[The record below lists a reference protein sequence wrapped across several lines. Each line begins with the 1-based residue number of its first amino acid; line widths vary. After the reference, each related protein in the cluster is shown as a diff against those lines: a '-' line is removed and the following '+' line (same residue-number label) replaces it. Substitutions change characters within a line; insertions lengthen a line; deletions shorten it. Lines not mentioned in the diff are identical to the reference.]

1 MFFEQ
6 IDRMIGRDA
15 DLILTIRK
23 TDDGTLTVA
32 AHTRMNGVEDEARHY
47 IAPFTASGTPQE
59 LDTGFIPALAEPA
72 VKTQGLLTNLKQY
85 EKQLETARA
94 NSKAEKERK
103 DKEAKEAKER
113 KEKCDK
119 YRKKADEQTAAGK
132 YADALTNLRQAR
144 LHATEEEKKKID
156 AQIRTVQ
163 AKASQGTLFGAAM
176 QRPAQS
182 PLQPRPQPV
191 PAVRPAAS
199 APLTWRRTPAIPTA
213 SSSISRKNAGRKT
226 LVRIWT
232 GTHYSK
238 PKPFIKDIDYGTCC

>member
-103 DKEAKEAKER
+103 NKEAKEAKER

-156 AQIRTVQ
+156 APDPHRTGQSESGNPVRSGD
-163 AKASQGTLFGAAM
+163 AAAGTISFTT
-176 QRPAQS
+176 P
-182 PLQPRPQPV
+182 
-191 PAVRPAAS
+191 PAACPCRPS
-199 APLTWRRTPAIPTA
+199 GSLRSLLRGGGRRRSLRRVRRFPGRMPGERIPLPE
-213 SSSISRKNAGRKT
+213 
-226 LVRIWT
+226 
-232 GTHYSK
+232 
-238 PKPFIKDIDYGTCC
+238 YGPGHIILNLNLL

>member
-6 IDRMIGRDA
+6 IDRMMGRDA

-113 KEKCDK
+113 KEKCD
-119 YRKKADEQTAAGK
+119 RGGQIRRCADQPAPGTPSRYGGREEKNRRADPHRTGQSESGNPVRSGDAAAG
-132 YADALTNLRQAR
+132 TISF
-144 LHATEEEKKKID
+144 T
-156 AQIRTVQ
+156 T
-163 AKASQGTLFGAAM
+163 
-176 QRPAQS
+176 P
-182 PLQPRPQPV
+182 
-191 PAVRPAAS
+191 PAACPCRPS
-199 APLTWRRTPAIPTA
+199 GSLRSLLRGGGRRRSLRRVRRFPGRMPGERPLPE
-213 SSSISRKNAGRKT
+213 
-226 LVRIWT
+226 
-232 GTHYSK
+232 
-238 PKPFIKDIDYGTCC
+238 YGPGHIILNLNLL

>member
-6 IDRMIGRDA
+6 IDRMMGRDA

-182 PLQPRPQPV
+182 PLQPL
-191 PAVRPAAS
+191 
-199 APLTWRRTPAIPTA
+199 PLTWRRTPAIPTA

-226 LVRIWT
+226 LARIWT

>member
-6 IDRMIGRDA
+6 IDRMMGRDA

-182 PLQPRPQPV
+182 PLQSRPQPV
-191 PAVRPAAS
+191 PAVRPAEPPAS
-199 APLTWRRTPAIPTA
+199 AP
-213 SSSISRKNAGRKT
+213 SYVEEDAGDPYGEFVDFPDECRAKDPCQNMDRDT
-226 LVRIWT
+226 L
-232 GTHYSK
+232 
-238 PKPFIKDIDYGTCC
+238 F

>member
-6 IDRMIGRDA
+6 IDRMMGRDA

-103 DKEAKEAKER
+103 DKEAKEAKEH
-113 KEKCDK
+113 KEICE
-119 YRKKADEQTAAGK
+119 RHLKKADEQTAEGK
-132 YADALTNLRQAR
+132 YADALINLRQAR
-144 LHATEEEKKKID
+144 LHATEEGKKKID
-156 AQIRTVQ
+156 TQIRAVQ
-163 AKASQGTLFGAAM
+163 AKANQGTLFGAITPHSSPVIP
-176 QRPAQS
+176 PAK
-182 PLQPRPQPV
+182 PPEP
-191 PAVRPAAS
+191 PASEEEEDNNDPYGEFIDFPEECRAKDPCQNMY
-199 APLTWRRTPAIPTA
+199 RE
-213 SSSISRKNAGRKT
+213 T
-226 LVRIWT
+226 L
-232 GTHYSK
+232 
-238 PKPFIKDIDYGTCC
+238 F

>member
-85 EKQLETARA
+85 EKQLETGRA

-156 AQIRTVQ
+156 APDSHRTGQSESGNPVRSGD
-163 AKASQGTLFGAAM
+163 AAAGTISFTTPPAACPC
-176 QRPAQS
+176 RPS
-182 PLQPRPQPV
+182 
-191 PAVRPAAS
+191 AAS
-199 APLTWRRTPAIPTA
+199 AP
-213 SSSISRKNAGRKT
+213 SYVEEDAGDPYGEFVDFPEECRAKDPCQNMDRDT
-226 LVRIWT
+226 L
-232 GTHYSK
+232 
-238 PKPFIKDIDYGTCC
+238 F

>member
-6 IDRMIGRDA
+6 IDRMMGRDA

-94 NSKAEKERK
+94 NSKALGFGAGCLELFTVLCAVKGDPAWRGGL
-103 DKEAKEAKER
+103 ALLLLGMSASML
-113 KEKCDK
+113 
-119 YRKKADEQTAAGK
+119 YRSSA
-132 YADALTNLRQAR
+132 Y
-144 LHATEEEKKKID
+144 EEKHYLWGGLLLG
-156 AQIRTVQ
+156 ALG
-163 AKASQGTLFGAAM
+163 ATLLAWFTFG
-176 QRPAQS
+176 S
-182 PLQPRPQPV
+182 
-191 PAVRPAAS
+191 
-199 APLTWRRTPAIPTA
+199 
-213 SSSISRKNAGRKT
+213 
-226 LVRIWT
+226 
-232 GTHYSK
+232 
-238 PKPFIKDIDYGTCC
+238 

>member
-144 LHATEEEKKKID
+144 LHATGKRRKRSTRRF
-156 AQIRTVQ
+156 APY
-163 AKASQGTLFGAAM
+163 
-176 QRPAQS
+176 RPKRVREPCSERRCSGRHNLLYNPARSLSLPSVRQP
-182 PLQPRPQPV
+182 PL
-191 PAVRPAAS
+191 
-199 APLTWRRTPAIPTA
+199 PLTWRRTPAIPTA

>member
-6 IDRMIGRDA
+6 IDRIMGRDA

-23 TDDGTLTVA
+23 TDDSTLTIA
-32 AHTRMNGVEDEARHY
+32 AHTRVNGVEDEARHY

-59 LDTGFIPALAEPA
+59 LDTGFIPALAGPA

-119 YRKKADEQTAAGK
+119 HRKKADEQTAAGK
-132 YADALTNLRQAR
+132 YADALTSLRQAR
-144 LHATEEEKKKID
+144 LYATEEEKKKID

-182 PLQPRPQPV
+182 PSQFQPRPQPV
-191 PAVRPAAS
+191 PASRPAEPAAS
-199 APLTWRRTPAIPTA
+199 AP
-213 SSSISRKNAGRKT
+213 SYVEEDAGDPYGEFVDFPEECRAKDPCQNMDRNT
-226 LVRIWT
+226 L
-232 GTHYSK
+232 
-238 PKPFIKDIDYGTCC
+238 F